1 MRLALFL
8 CLFAL
13 PAAAQDGVRASDQR
27 LDQSALASLLTGQVI
42 EFYDGSKSRY
52 GADGRYGYTYTDD
65 GPVWAGDYTIGD
77 DSEVCVAFD
86 NGSARCDTIVMKWET
101 IVLITTDG
109 LRFPVR
115 NQSVAAE

>member
-1 MRLALFL
+1 MRFALFL

-27 LDQSALASLLTGQVI
+27 LDQPALASLLTGQVI

-52 GADGRYGYTYTDD
+52 GADGRYGYTYTDH
-65 GPVWAGDYTIGD
+65 GPVWAGDYAIGN
-77 DSEVCVAFD
+77 DSDVCVAFD
-86 NGSARCDTIVMKWET
+86 NGSTRCDLIVKNGET

-115 NQSVAAE
+115 NQSVAKE

>member
-13 PAAAQDGVRASDQR
+13 PAAAQNGGRANDQH
-27 LDQSALASLLTGQVI
+27 LDQTTLTSLLAGKTI

-65 GPVWAGDYTIGD
+65 GPVWAGDYTVGT
-77 DSEVCVAFD
+77 DSDVCVAFD
-86 NGSARCDTIVMKWET
+86 NGSNRCDLIVMNGET

-115 NQSVAAE
+115 NQSVAKE